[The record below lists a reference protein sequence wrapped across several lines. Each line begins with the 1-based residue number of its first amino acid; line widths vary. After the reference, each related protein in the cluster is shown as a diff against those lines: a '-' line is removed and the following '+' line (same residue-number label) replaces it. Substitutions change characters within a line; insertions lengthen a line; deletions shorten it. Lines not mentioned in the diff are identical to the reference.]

1 MIDLAV
7 RAIEPRVCIARGS
20 SVARPNDA
28 NHVGIPL
35 GDQTIQVR
43 ENEIQSG
50 GRSPMAKESLLDMFA
65 AKWLPQEWILLKV
78 DLPDCQI
85 IRSTPVPVHSIE
97 QFLRQWTGR
106 PMRGTIR

>member
-7 RAIEPRVCIARGS
+7 RTIQPRMRIARGS

-28 NHVGIPL
+28 NCVGIPL
-35 GDQTIQVR
+35 RDQTIQVR
-43 ENEIQSG
+43 EDEIQSG
-50 GRSPMAKESLLDMFA
+50 GRSPMAKEPLLDMFT

-85 IRSTPVPVHSIE
+85 IRSTSLAVHSVE

-106 PMRGTIR
+106 PMSGPIR